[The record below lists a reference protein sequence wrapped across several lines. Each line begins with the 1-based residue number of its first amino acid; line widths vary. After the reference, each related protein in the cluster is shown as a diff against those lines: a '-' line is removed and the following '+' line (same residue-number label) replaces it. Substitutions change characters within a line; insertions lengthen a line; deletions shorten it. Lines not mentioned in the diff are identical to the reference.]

1 MLKLIISHEARQIAR
16 TTALWSI
23 LALLVGAIVFASW
36 SGGRSI
42 ERQVEG
48 ARAAEAFEDGL
59 RNHMR
64 ESTEKYEAQVIAA
77 GEEYQFAAVRHAPG
91 RGPPQG
97 TNAGAVGAETAKY
110 VTLPPTG
117 LAALSV
123 GQSDIQL
130 NYLPVSLA
138 TTLDVTKWLE
148 LENPVNLAVGSF
160 DIAFVV
166 IFLLPIFILAMS
178 YDLLSSEK
186 ERGTLAMILAHPVS
200 VRELMASKI
209 ISRAAVMLTVVLSFG
224 IIALLTVGTGLDT
237 GDTWARF
244 GLWIIATILYSAFW
258 FALAVLV
265 NVYGKNSASN
275 GTILAGIWLILVVIV
290 PQLVSMLATT
300 IYPAP
305 SRMELTIAAREA
317 QTIAEKNFMSK
328 LDEYYYD
335 HLEFVPDGD
344 KKAMDFLTLA
354 QANANSIEKAVR
366 PLYDDFQLQ
375 LNKQEELVQRF
386 QFVSPA
392 IMMQLALNE
401 ISGTSADRYEH
412 FLYQM
417 YDFHVEWKEF
427 FSTKFLQRYPLKP
440 ADYDTFPE
448 FEYEEEPFAAMV
460 TRLVPSLLGMLILFL
475 GVVLVP
481 FIALRNYQVAAR

>member
-1 MLKLIISHEARQIAR
+1 MLKLIISHEARQIVR
-16 TTALWSI
+16 TGALWSI
-23 LALLVGAIVFASW
+23 LALLIGAIVFAAW

-42 ERQVEG
+42 TRQSEG
-48 ARAAEAFEDGL
+48 AQAATAFEDGL
-59 RNHMR
+59 RDHMR
-64 ESTEKYEAQVIAA
+64 EGTEKYQAQVVAE
-77 GEEYQFAAVRHAPG
+77 GGEYQFAAVRHSPG
-91 RGPPQG
+91 SGPPQG
-97 TNAGAVGAETAKY
+97 TNAGAVGAETSKY

-138 TTLDVTKWLE
+138 TTIDVTKWLE
-148 LENPVNLAVGSF
+148 LENPINLAAGSF
-160 DIAFVV
+160 DIAFVM

-186 ERGTLAMILAHPVS
+186 ERGTLAMILAHPIS
-200 VRELMASKI
+200 IRELMASKI
-209 ISRAAVMLTVVLSFG
+209 ISRAAVLLAVVLSFG
-224 IIALLTVGTGLDT
+224 VIALLTVGTALDMA
-237 GDTWARF
+237 DTWIRF
-244 GLWIIATILYSAFW
+244 GLWMVATLLYSMFW

-265 NVYGKNSASN
+265 NVYGNNSATN
-275 GTILAGIWLILVVIV
+275 GTVLAGLWLILVVIA
-290 PQLVSMLATT
+290 PTLVSMLATT
-300 IYPAP
+300 VYPAP

-317 QTIAEKNFMSK
+317 QTEAEKNSMAK

-335 HLEFVPDGD
+335 HLEFVPEGD

-401 ISGTSADRYEH
+401 ISGTSADRYEY
-412 FLYQM
+412 FLNQVYN
-417 YDFHVEWKEF
+417 FHAEWREYF
-427 FSTKFLQRYPLKP
+427 NTKFLERYPLKP
-440 ADYDTFPE
+440 ADYELFPE
-448 FEYEEEPFAAMV
+448 FEYREESFGAVMI
-460 TRLVPSLLGMLILFL
+460 RMIPSLLGMLILFL
-475 GVVLVP
+475 GVTLVP
-481 FIALRNYQVAAR
+481 FLALRKYQVAAR

>member
-16 TTALWSI
+16 TGALWAI
-23 LALLVGAIVFASW
+23 LALLVGAIVFAAW

-42 ERQVEG
+42 NRQVEG
-48 ARAAEAFEDGL
+48 AQAAETFEDGL

-64 ESTEKYEAQVIAA
+64 KETEDYEAKVIAE
-77 GEEYQFAAVRHAPG
+77 GGEYQFASVRHSPG
-91 RGPPQG
+91 SGPPQG
-97 TNAGAVGAETAKY
+97 TNAGAVGAETSKY

-130 NYLPVSLA
+130 NYLPVSMA
-138 TTLDVTKWLE
+138 TTLDVTKNLE
-148 LENPVNLAVGSF
+148 LENPVNLATGSF

-186 ERGTLAMILAHPVS
+186 ERGTLAMILAHPIS
-200 VRELMASKI
+200 IRELMASKI
-209 ISRAAVMLTVVLSFG
+209 ISRAAVLLTVVLGFG

-237 GDTWARF
+237 ADTWVRF
-244 GLWIIATILYSAFW
+244 GLWMIATLLYSMFW

-275 GTILAGIWLILVVIV
+275 GTVLAGIWLILVVIV

-317 QTIAEKNFMSK
+317 QTEAEKNFMAK

-335 HLEFVPDGD
+335 HLEFVPEGD
-344 KKAMDFLTLA
+344 EKAMDFLTLA
-354 QANANSIEKAVR
+354 QANNNSIEKAVR
-366 PLYDDFQLQ
+366 PLYDNFQAQ

-386 QFVSPA
+386 QYVSPA

-401 ISGTSADRYEH
+401 VSGTSANRYEH
-412 FLYQM
+412 FLNQVYV
-417 YDFHVEWKEF
+417 FHDDWKEYF
-427 FSTKFLQRYPLKP
+427 GTKFLQRYPLKP
-440 ADYDTFPE
+440 ADYEDFPA
-448 FEYEEEPFAAMV
+448 FSYEEEPFTAVMA
-460 TRLVPSLLGMLILFL
+460 RLMPSLLGMLILFL
-475 GVVLVP
+475 SVVLVP
-481 FIALRNYQVAAR
+481 FLALRNYQVAAR

>member
-1 MLKLIISHEARQIAR
+1 MLKLIISHETRQIAR

-23 LALLVGAIVFASW
+23 LALLVGAIIFAAW
-36 SGGRSI
+36 AGGRSI
-42 ERQVEG
+42 DRQVEG
-48 ARAAEAFEDGL
+48 AQAAENFEDGL

-64 ESTEKYEAQVIAA
+64 EDTEKYEAQVIAD
-77 GEEYQFAAVRHAPG
+77 GGEYQFASVRHSPG
-91 RGPPQG
+91 SGPPQG

-117 LAALSV
+117 LSALSV

-138 TTLDVTKWLE
+138 TTLDVTKNLE
-148 LENPVNLAVGSF
+148 LENPINLMSGSF

-200 VRELMASKI
+200 IRELMASKI
-209 ISRAAVMLTVVLSFG
+209 ISRAAIMLAVVLSFG
-224 IIALLTVGTGLDT
+224 IIALLTVGTALDT
-237 GDTWARF
+237 SDTWIRF
-244 GLWIIATILYSAFW
+244 GFWMISTILYSSFW

-265 NVYGKNSASN
+265 NVYGNNSATN
-275 GTILAGIWLILVVIV
+275 GTVLAGIWLVLVVIV
-290 PQLVSMLATT
+290 PTLVSLIATT
-300 IYPAP
+300 VYPAP

-317 QTIAEKNFMSK
+317 QTEAEKNFMSK

-366 PLYDDFQLQ
+366 PLYDNFQLQ
-375 LNKQEELVQRF
+375 LNRQEGLVQRF
-386 QFVSPA
+386 QFLSPA

-401 ISGTSADRYEH
+401 ISGTSANRYEH
-412 FLYQM
+412 FLNQVYV
-417 YDFHVEWKEF
+417 FHGEWKEY
-427 FSTKFLQRYPLKP
+427 FSTKFLERYPLKP
-440 ADYDTFPE
+440 ADYDSFPD
-448 FEYEEEPFAAMV
+448 FSFEEEPFAAMLQ
-460 TRLVPSLLGMLILFL
+460 RLVPSLLGMLALFL

-481 FIALRNYQVAAR
+481 FMALRKYEVAAR

>member
-1 MLKLIISHEARQIAR
+1 MLRLIISHEARQIVR
-16 TTALWSI
+16 TGALWSI
-23 LALLVGAIVFASW
+23 LALLVCAIVFAAW

-48 ARAAEAFEDGL
+48 SRAAEAFEDG
-59 RNHMR
+59 RRDHMR
-64 ESTEKYEAQVIAA
+64 KDTEKYQAKVIAE
-77 GEEYQFAAVRHAPG
+77 GGEYQFAAVRHAPG
-91 RGPPQG
+91 KGPPQG

-138 TTLDVTKWLE
+138 TTLDVTKHLE
-148 LENPVNLAVGSF
+148 LENPINLMTGSF

-186 ERGTLAMILAHPVS
+186 ERGTLAMILAHPIS
-200 VRELMASKI
+200 IRELMASKI
-209 ISRAAVMLTVVLSFG
+209 ISRAAVMLAVVLSFG
-224 IIALLTVGTGLDT
+224 IIALLTVGTDLDT
-237 GDTWARF
+237 ADTWIRF
-244 GLWIIATILYSAFW
+244 GLWMVATILYSSFW
-258 FALAVLV
+258 FALAVLI
-265 NVYGKNSASN
+265 NVYGKNSATN
-275 GTILAGIWLILVVIV
+275 GTVLAGIWLVLVVIV
-290 PQLVSMLATT
+290 PTLVSMLATT
-300 IYPAP
+300 VYPAP
-305 SRMELTIAAREA
+305 SRMELTIAARNA

-335 HLEFVPDGD
+335 HLEFVPEGD
-344 KKAMDFLTLA
+344 EKAMDFLTIA

-375 LNKQEELVQRF
+375 LNRQEGLVQRF

-412 FLYQM
+412 FLNQVYT
-417 YDFHVEWKEF
+417 FHSEWKEY

-440 ADYDTFPE
+440 ADYDLFPE
-448 FEYEEEPFAAMV
+448 FEYEEEPFVAMV
-460 TRLVPSLLGMLILFL
+460 SRLIPSLLGMFILFL
-475 GVVLVP
+475 GVVAVP
-481 FIALRNYQVAAR
+481 FLALRKYEVAAH

>member
-1 MLKLIISHEARQIAR
+1 MLKLIISHETRQIIR
-16 TTALWSI
+16 TGALWSI
-23 LALLVGAIVFASW
+23 LALLVGAIVFAAW

-42 ERQVEG
+42 GRQMQG
-48 ARAAEAFEDGL
+48 AEAAIAFEDGL
-59 RNHMR
+59 REHMR
-64 ESTEKYEAQVIAA
+64 KDTEKYEAQVIAA
-77 GEEYQFAAVRHAPG
+77 NGEYQFAAVRHAPG
-91 RGPPQG
+91 QGPPQG

-110 VTLPPTG
+110 VKLQPTG

-138 TTLDVTKWLE
+138 TTLDVTKNLE
-148 LENPVNLAVGSF
+148 LENPVNLATGTF

-186 ERGTLAMILAHPVS
+186 ERGTLAMILAHPIS

-209 ISRAAVMLTVVLSFG
+209 ISRAAMMLAVVLTFG
-224 IIALLTVGTGLDT
+224 LIALVTVGTGLDT
-237 GDTWARF
+237 ADTWMRF
-244 GLWIIATILYSAFW
+244 ALWMVATLLYSMFW

-265 NVYGKNSASN
+265 NVYGKNSATN
-275 GTILAGIWLILVVIV
+275 GTVLAGLWLILVVIT
-290 PQLVSMLATT
+290 PTLVSMLATT
-300 IYPAP
+300 VYPAP
-305 SRMELTIAAREA
+305 SRMELTIAARAA
-317 QTIAEKNFMSK
+317 QTEAEKNAMAK

-375 LNKQEELVQRF
+375 LNKQEGLVQRF
-386 QFVSPA
+386 QFLSPA

-401 ISGTSADRYEH
+401 ISGTSADRYEY
-412 FLYQM
+412 FLNQV
-417 YDFHVEWKEF
+417 YDFHSEWREY

-440 ADYDTFPE
+440 ADYDTFPA
-448 FEYEEEPFAAMV
+448 FTYEEEPFSAV
-460 TRLVPSLLGMLILFL
+460 LIRLMPSLLGMLILFL
-475 GVVLVP
+475 GVTLVP
-481 FIALRNYQVAAR
+481 FLALKKYQVAAR